1 VYQGVA
7 TCNDATTREFL
18 AQPTGDQPNFA
29 FAEFYEVRRAS
40 KKHATL
46 SLVKLLPIRITSIR
60 RYSVAV
66 YCFTQRIQAGKRDQ
80 AKSIFEE
87 VSGPRRQEYE
97 ASRRRLGIRR
107 EKVWFQSSPNGDM
120 AVVYWE
126 GEDPRAA
133 LREFAS
139 SEDPFDEWLKER
151 GREVYHFEPAQT
163 LEEDEEVFEAEVR

>member
-1 VYQGVA
+1 
-7 TCNDATTREFL
+7 
-18 AQPTGDQPNFA
+18 
-29 FAEFYEVRRAS
+29 VRRAS

-46 SLVKLLPIRITSIR
+46 SLVKLLTIRITSIR

-107 EKVWFQSSPNGDM
+107 EKVWFQSSPDGDM